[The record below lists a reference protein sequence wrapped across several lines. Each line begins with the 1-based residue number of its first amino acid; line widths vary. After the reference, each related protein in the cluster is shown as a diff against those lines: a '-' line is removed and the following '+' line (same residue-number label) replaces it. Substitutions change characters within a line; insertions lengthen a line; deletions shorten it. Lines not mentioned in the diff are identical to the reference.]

1 MNLKNL
7 IIKKNYKMKAYIYKI
22 TSSKTTD
29 FYIGS
34 TIQELKNR
42 FKTHKSDARLGKE
55 KKLYD
60 CMRLYG
66 IENFII
72 ELVEEFDI
80 DNKRDP
86 KLGKKETE
94 YYNKLNPSLNMISP
108 KISQNKEYG
117 KIYRV
122 KYEEDEKLFYI
133 GSTEADLSIRLS
145 QHKSASVDGT
155 TLFYKSMREKGRDNF
170 IIECTE
176 DNVPINELI
185 IRENYWINELKPT
198 LNKNTNLCITEKE
211 RDRIKYVKNREKILE
226 SVSKRRVLKRDEI
239 NSQKLEHYHLNKER
253 ILNADKEKRK
263 ILRETVFEIYKDS
276 PNFTEDSLNKYK
288 IIELKSIAKKFDLKV
303 SPKVKDALINKILD
317 KQKKMF
323 AGTPFK

>member
-1 MNLKNL
+1 MSKYINYSNFLKDFFDISTTL
-7 IIKKNYKMKAYIYKI
+7 EEFLKDKKITFLCKKNGHIN
-22 TSSKTTD
+22 S
-29 FYIGS
+29 
-34 TIQELKNR
+34 
-42 FKTHKSDARLGKE
+42 
-55 KKLYD
+55 
-60 CMRLYG
+60 
-66 IENFII
+66 
-72 ELVEEFDI
+72 
-80 DNKRDP
+80 
-86 KLGKKETE
+86 
-94 YYNKLNPSLNMISP
+94 
-108 KISQNKEYG
+108 
-117 KIYRV
+117 
-122 KYEEDEKLFYI
+122 
-133 GSTEADLSIRLS
+133 LSIAS
-145 QHKSASVDGT
+145 FGNKKCKVKSKDFCQV
-155 TLFYKSMREKGRDNF
+155 
-170 IIECTE
+170 
-176 DNVPINELI
+176 
-185 IRENYWINELKPT
+185 WINELKPT